1 MLMKGIPASPGIV
14 YGKVFLQ
21 NTEEQ
26 RIVKKNISKKEIARE
41 IDKFNIAIG
50 KTKQEMQ
57 QLHKKVLMEIGE
69 KHASLFYAYILI
81 LEDPL
86 FKEDIIYNI
95 NQGMNV
101 EYALQTVLDNVE
113 KTFSSIEDHYLKER
127 ERDIIDVVKKII
139 SNLCDTA
146 VCERKIE
153 DETEIQNETII
164 VAHTL
169 TPSDTMAIK
178 SKNVKAFLT
187 NVGGRTSHTAIFAQA
202 LQIPAVVGLHDI
214 TSKVNNGDIIIVDGY
229 KGVVVINPT
238 KETITKYLAEKKKL
252 DEIDKKLEKIRDLPA
267 ITKDGVKVNLLA
279 NIEIADEIESVLLH
293 GARGI
298 GLYRT
303 EFLYVDREDFPT
315 EDEQFE
321 KYKFVAES
329 MLPYS
334 ITIRTMDVGGD
345 KFIEQLGIE
354 KERNPFLGLRGI
366 RFSLKYK
373 EIFRTQIRAIL
384 RASVYGKIK
393 IMYPMISGHEE
404 FCEAN
409 KFVDEIKSEL
419 RNEKIP
425 FNDKIKIGAMIEVP
439 AAALT
444 VDLLAETADFFSI
457 GTNDLIQYS
466 FAVDRANENVSSLYK
481 PHHIS
486 ILRLLKFII
495 ENSKGKKVS
504 MCGAMAS
511 DQKLIKVL
519 LGLGFRD
526 LSMSSVFVPK
536 IKEIVREVSIV
547 ECQKLVEKIWNLRDE
562 SEILKLL
569 K

>member
-1 MLMKGIPASPGIV
+1 MKGIPASPGIV
-14 YGKVFLQ
+14 YGKVFLK
-21 NTEEQ
+21 NTEEA
-26 RIVKKNISKKEIARE
+26 RIEKKIISKKQINSEIE
-41 IDKFNIAIG
+41 KFNIAIA
-50 KTKQEMQ
+50 KTKKEMK

-69 KHASLFYAYILI
+69 KHASLFYAYLLI
-81 LEDPL
+81 LEDTL

-101 EYALQTVLDNVE
+101 EYALQTVLDNVQ
-113 KTFSSIEDHYLKER
+113 KTFSTIEDHYLKER

-139 SNLCDTA
+139 SNLDN
-146 VCERKIE
+146 KILENKQEIDGE
-153 DETEIQNETII
+153 DII
-164 VAHTL
+164 VAHSL
-169 TPSDTMAIK
+169 TPTDTMSIK
-178 SKNVKAFLT
+178 TKNVKAFLT

-202 LQIPAVVGLHDI
+202 LQIPAVVGLHNVTKKI
-214 TSKVNNGDIIIVDGY
+214 KNGDMVIVDGY
-229 KGVVVINPT
+229 KGVVVIKPS
-238 KETITKYLAEKKKL
+238 KEEVIKYLAEKKKL

-267 ITKDGVKVNLLA
+267 ITKDGVEINLLA

-303 EFLYVDREDFPT
+303 EFLYVDRKDFPS
-315 EDEQFE
+315 EEEQYE

-334 ITIRTMDVGGD
+334 ITIRTIDVGGD
-345 KFIEQLGIE
+345 KFVDRLGVE

-373 EIFRTQIRAIL
+373 EIFRTQLRAIL
-384 RASVYGKIK
+384 RASVHGKIK
-393 IMYPMISGHEE
+393 IMYPMISSYEE
-404 FCEAN
+404 LCEVN
-409 KFVDEIKSEL
+409 EFVEQVKSEL
-419 RNEKIP
+419 KKENIHFRDNMKL
-425 FNDKIKIGAMIEVP
+425 GAMIEVP
-439 AAALT
+439 SAAFT
-444 VDLLAETADFFSI
+444 VDLLAEKADFFSI

-466 FAVDRANENVSSLYK
+466 FAVDRANENVSNLYK
-481 PHHIS
+481 PHHIA

-495 ENSKGKKVS
+495 DNSKGREVS

-511 DQKLIKVL
+511 DAKLIKVL
-519 LGLGFRD
+519 LGLGFRN
-526 LSMSSVFVPK
+526 LSMSAVFVPK
-536 IKEIVREVSIV
+536 IKEIVREVSIL
-547 ECQKLVEKIWNLRDE
+547 ECQKLVEKIWTLKTE